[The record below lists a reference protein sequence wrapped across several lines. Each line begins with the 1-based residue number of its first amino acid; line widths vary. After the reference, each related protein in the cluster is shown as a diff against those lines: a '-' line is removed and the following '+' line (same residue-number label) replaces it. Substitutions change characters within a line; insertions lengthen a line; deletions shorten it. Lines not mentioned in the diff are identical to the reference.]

1 VPQQNKTKKKEKGMN
16 RLFTML
22 VALVAATAPA
32 AAQDWPAKAL
42 TLVVAFPAGGDDDIL
57 ARMLAPRLSQFLG
70 QPVNVENVSG
80 AGGVVG
86 ATRVAQAAPDGYE
99 LLLGTSA
106 THALS
111 QTMLKKPP
119 YNAVTDFTPVAL
131 IAEQPFVLIARKS
144 LPGGN
149 RVEDLVAY
157 AKANPRTVQFASA
170 GEGSS
175 THLACT
181 LFNAAA
187 GIRAHHIA
195 YNGGVPAMR
204 DLVAER
210 IDYYCPAVT
219 VAIAPISRQDVKA
232 IAILARSRAQVLP
245 DLASAHEQGVADFSA
260 WTWFALFLPR
270 GVPEPITA
278 KVHEAAV
285 AAMGMPFMQA
295 RLKQIGA
302 EVVSPERRSQAY
314 LQKFV
319 ESEIAKWASDLKIAR
334 LQPY

>member
-1 VPQQNKTKKKEKGMN
+1 MRSKRHWLLGG
-16 RLFTML
+16 
-22 VALVAATAPA
+22 ALAALAATVTPA
-32 AAQDWPAKAL
+32 AAQEWPTRDI
-42 TLVVAFPAGGDDDIL
+42 TLVVPFAAGGDDDIL
-57 ARMLAPRLSQFLG
+57 ARMLAPRLAQSLG
-70 QPVNVENVSG
+70 QPVNVENVPGSGGMTG
-80 AGGVVG
+80 AG
-86 ATRVAQAAPDGYE
+86 RVAKAAPDGYE

-111 QTMLKKPP
+111 QTLLKKPP

-131 IAEQPFVLIARKS
+131 LAEQPFVVIARKN

-175 THLACT
+175 THLACM

-187 GIRAHHIA
+187 GIHASHIA

-204 DLVAER
+204 DVIAER
-210 IDYYCPAVT
+210 VDYYCPAVT
-219 VAIAPISRQDVKA
+219 VAITPIARQDVKA
-232 IAILARSRAQVLP
+232 IAVLARNRAQVLP
-245 DLASAHEQGVADFSA
+245 DLASAHEQGLADFSA

-270 GVPEPITA
+270 DVPEPITA
-278 KVHEAAV
+278 KLHDAAV
-285 AAMGMPFMQA
+285 GAIAMPFMQA

-302 EVVSPERRSQAY
+302 EV
-314 LQKFV
+314 
-319 ESEIAKWASDLKIAR
+319 
-334 LQPY
+334 

>member
-1 VPQQNKTKKKEKGMN
+1 MHQLLGA
-16 RLFTML
+16 L
-22 VALVAATAPA
+22 VALATVATPA
-32 AAQDWPAKAL
+32 AAQDWPARAL

-70 QPVNVENVSG
+70 QPVNVENVPG

-86 ATRVAQAAPDGYE
+86 AARVAKAAPDGYE

-111 QTMLKKPP
+111 QTLLKKPP

-131 IAEQPFVLIARKS
+131 IAEQPFVVVARKG
-144 LPGGN
+144 LPGGS

-187 GIRAHHIA
+187 GIHANHIA

-204 DLVAER
+204 DVVAER

-270 GVPEPITA
+270 GVPEPISA
-278 KVHEAAV
+278 KLHEATLGAI
-285 AAMGMPFMQA
+285 GMPFMQA

-302 EVVSPERRSQAY
+302 EIVAPERRSQAY

-319 ESEIAKWASDLKIAR
+319 ESEITKWASDLKAAR
-334 LQPY
+334 LKPY

>member
-1 VPQQNKTKKKEKGMN
+1 MHQLLGA
-16 RLFTML
+16 L
-22 VALVAATAPA
+22 VALATVATPA
-32 AAQDWPAKAL
+32 AAQDWPTRAL

-57 ARMLAPRLSQFLG
+57 ARMLAPRLSQLLG
-70 QPVNVENVSG
+70 QQVNVENVPG

-86 ATRVAQAAPDGYE
+86 AARVAKAAPDGYE

-111 QTMLKKPP
+111 QTLLKKPP

-131 IAEQPFVLIARKS
+131 IAEQPFVVVARKG
-144 LPGGN
+144 LPGGS

-187 GIRAHHIA
+187 GIHANHIA

-204 DLVAER
+204 DVVAER

-260 WTWFALFLPR
+260 WTWFALFFPR
-270 GVPEPITA
+270 GVPEPISA
-278 KVHEAAV
+278 KLHEATLGAI
-285 AAMGMPFMQA
+285 GMPFMQA

-302 EVVSPERRSQAY
+302 EIVAPERRSQAY

-319 ESEIAKWASDLKIAR
+319 ESEITKWASDLKAAR
-334 LQPY
+334 LKPY

>member
-1 VPQQNKTKKKEKGMN
+1 MKRLAAVLSAL
-16 RLFTML
+16 LFT
-22 VALVAATAPA
+22 ATGAV
-32 AAQDWPAKAL
+32 AQDWPSRPL
-42 TLVVAFPAGGDDDIL
+42 TLVVAFPAGGDDDLL
-57 ARMLAPRLSQFLG
+57 ARTLAPRLSQFLG
-70 QPVNVENVSG
+70 QPVNVDNSPGSG
-80 AGGVVG
+80 GMGG
-86 ATRVAQAAPDGYE
+86 AARVAKAHADGYE

-111 QTMLKKPP
+111 QTLHKQPP

-131 IAEQPFVLIARKS
+131 LAEQPFVLIARKS
-144 LPGGN
+144 LPGS
-149 RVEDLVAY
+149 RLEDLLAY

-175 THLACT
+175 THLVCT

-187 GIRAHHIA
+187 GIRASHIA

-204 DLVAER
+204 DLVAQR
-210 IDYYCPAVT
+210 IDYYCPGLS
-219 VAIAPISRQDVKA
+219 VAMAPIARQDVKA
-232 IAILARSRAQVLP
+232 IAILARARAQVLP
-245 DLASAHEQGVADFSA
+245 ELASAHEQGLADFSA
-260 WTWFALFLPR
+260 WTWYALFLPR

-278 KVHEAAV
+278 RLHEATL
-285 AAMGMPFMQA
+285 AALGMPFLQA

-302 EVVSPERRSQAY
+302 EVVAPERRSQAY

-319 ESEIAKWASDLKIAR
+319 ENEIAKWTADLKGAY

>member
-1 VPQQNKTKKKEKGMN
+1 MN
-16 RLFTML
+16 RLL
-22 VALVAATAPA
+22 VIMFACLSASFPAL
-32 AAQDWPAKAL
+32 AQEWPVREL
-42 TLVVAFPAGGDDDIL
+42 TLVVPFPAGGDDDIL
-57 ARMLAPRLSQFLG
+57 ARMLAPRLAQLVG
-70 QPVNVENVSG
+70 QPVNVENVTGG
-80 AGGVVG
+80 AGTVG
-86 ATRVAQAAPDGYE
+86 ALRVAKAAPDGYE

-111 QTMLKKPP
+111 QTLLKKPP

-144 LPGGN
+144 LPGG
-149 RVEDLVAY
+149 RLEDLVAY
-157 AKANPRTVQFASA
+157 AKANPRTVQFASS

-175 THLACT
+175 THLVCM

-204 DLVAER
+204 DVVAER
-210 IDYYCPAVT
+210 IDYYCPALT
-219 VAIAPISRQDVKA
+219 VAITPISRQDVKA

-245 DLASAHEQGVADFSA
+245 ELASAHEQGVADFSA
-260 WTWFALFLPR
+260 WTWFALFLPP
-270 GVPEPITA
+270 GVPDPVAA
-278 KVHEAAV
+278 KLHEAAA

-302 EVVSPERRSQAY
+302 EVVAPERRSQAY

-319 ESEIAKWASDLKIAR
+319 ETEIAKWASDLKGAY
-334 LQPY
+334 LKSY

>member
-1 VPQQNKTKKKEKGMN
+1 MH
-16 RLFTML
+16 RLLSSL
-22 VALVAATAPA
+22 VALVAAAAPA
-32 AAQDWPAKAL
+32 LAQDWPARPL
-42 TLVVAFPAGGDDDIL
+42 TMVVAFPAGGDDDIL
-57 ARMLAPRLSQFLG
+57 ARMLAPRLAQFLG
-70 QPVNVENVSG
+70 QPVNVENIAG
-80 AGGVVG
+80 AGGMVG
-86 ATRVAQAAPDGYE
+86 AARVAKAAPDGYE
-99 LLLGTSA
+99 FLLGTSA

-111 QTMLKKPP
+111 QTLLKKPP

-131 IAEQPFVLIARKS
+131 MAEQPFVLIARKS
-144 LPGGN
+144 LPGS
-149 RVEDLVAY
+149 RLEDLVAY
-157 AKANPRTVQFASA
+157 AKANPRTVQYASA

-175 THLACT
+175 THLVCT

-187 GIRAHHIA
+187 GIRANHIA

-219 VAIAPISRQDVKA
+219 VAIAPISRQDVKG
-232 IAILARSRAQVLP
+232 IAILARHRAQVLP
-245 DLASAHEQGVADFSA
+245 DLASAHEQGLADFSA

-270 GVPEPITA
+270 GVPEPIPA
-278 KVHEAAV
+278 KLHEAAV
-285 AAMGMPFMQA
+285 AAIGMPFMQA

-319 ESEIAKWASDLKIAR
+319 ESEITKWASDLKGAHLR
-334 LQPY
+334 PY

>member
-1 VPQQNKTKKKEKGMN
+1 MN
-16 RLFTML
+16 RLSTIL
-22 VALVAATAPA
+22 VALAAAGSA
-32 AAQDWPAKAL
+32 LAQDWPARPL
-42 TLVVAFPAGGDDDIL
+42 TMVVAFPAGGDDDIL
-57 ARMLAPRLSQFLG
+57 ARMLAPRLAQFLG
-70 QPVNVENVSG
+70 QPVNVENVAG
-80 AGGVVG
+80 AGGMVG
-86 ATRVAQAAPDGYE
+86 AARVAKAAPDGYE
-99 LLLGTSA
+99 FLLGTSA

-111 QTMLKKPP
+111 QTLLKKPP

-131 IAEQPFVLIARKS
+131 MAEQPFVLIARKS
-144 LPGGN
+144 LPGN
-149 RVEDLVAY
+149 RLEDLVAY
-157 AKANPRTVQFASA
+157 AKANPRTVQYASA

-175 THLACT
+175 THLVCT

-187 GIRAHHIA
+187 GIRANHIA

-219 VAIAPISRQDVKA
+219 VAIAPISRQDVKG
-232 IAILARSRAQVLP
+232 IAILARHRAQVLP
-245 DLASAHEQGVADFSA
+245 DLASAHEQGLADFSA

-270 GVPEPITA
+270 GVPEPIPA
-278 KVHEAAV
+278 KLHEAAV
-285 AAMGMPFMQA
+285 AAIGMPFMQA

-319 ESEIAKWASDLKIAR
+319 ESEITKWASDLKGAHLR
-334 LQPY
+334 PY

>member
-1 VPQQNKTKKKEKGMN
+1 MN
-16 RLFTML
+16 RFVGML
-22 VALVAATAPA
+22 AALVAATTPA
-32 AAQDWPAKAL
+32 LAQDWPARAL

-57 ARMLAPRLSQFLG
+57 ARMLAPRLAQFLG
-70 QPVNVENVSG
+70 QPVNVENVAG
-80 AGGVVG
+80 AGGMVG
-86 ATRVAQAAPDGYE
+86 ALRVAQAAPDGYE

-111 QTMLKKPP
+111 QTLLKKPP

-131 IAEQPFVLIARKS
+131 IAEQPFVLVARKG
-144 LPGGN
+144 LPGGS
-149 RVEDLVAY
+149 RLEDLVAY
-157 AKANPRTVQFASA
+157 AKANPRTVQYASA

-175 THLACT
+175 THLVCS

-187 GIRAHHIA
+187 GIRANHIA
-195 YNGGVPAMR
+195 YHGGVPAMR

-210 IDYYCPAVT
+210 VDYYCAAVT
-219 VAIAPISRQDVKA
+219 GAIAPISRQDVKA
-232 IAILARSRAQVLP
+232 IAILARGRAQVLP
-245 DLASAHEQGVADFSA
+245 DLASAHEQGLADFSA

-270 GVPEPITA
+270 DVPEAVTA
-278 KVHEAAV
+278 KLHEAAV
-285 AAMGMPFMQA
+285 GAIGMPFMQA

-319 ESEIAKWASDLKIAR
+319 ESEIAKWASDLKGAY
-334 LQPY
+334 LKPY

>member
-1 VPQQNKTKKKEKGMN
+1 MRNAMHWLMCAFVS
-16 RLFTML
+16 L
-22 VALVAATAPA
+22 AAATPA
-32 AAQDWPAKAL
+32 AAQDWPARAL

-70 QPVNVENVSG
+70 QPVNVENVAG

-86 ATRVAQAAPDGYE
+86 AVRVAKAAPDGYE

-111 QTMLKKPP
+111 QTLLKRPP
-119 YNAVTDFTPVAL
+119 YNAVADFTPIAL

-157 AKANPRTVQFASA
+157 AKDNPRTVQYASA

-204 DLVAER
+204 DVVAER
-210 IDYYCPAVT
+210 VDYYCPAMT

-245 DLASAHEQGVADFSA
+245 ELASAHEQGVADFSA

-270 GVPEPITA
+270 GVPEPVIA
-278 KVHEAAV
+278 KVHEAAL
-285 AAMGMPFMQA
+285 AAIGMPFMQA

-302 EVVSPERRSQAY
+302 EVVAPERRSQAY

-319 ESEIAKWASDLKIAR
+319 ESEITKWATDLKAAR

>member
-1 VPQQNKTKKKEKGMN
+1 MN
-16 RLFTML
+16 RFLAIL
-22 VALVAATAPA
+22 VAFLSASCPA
-32 AAQDWPAKAL
+32 LAQEWPSREF
-42 TLVVAFPAGGDDDIL
+42 TLVVPFPAGGDDDIL
-57 ARMLAPRLSQFLG
+57 ARMLAPRLSQLLG
-70 QPVNVENVSG
+70 QPVNVENV
-80 AGGVVG
+80 AGGGGMAG
-86 ATRVAQAAPDGYE
+86 AMRVAQATPDGYE
-99 LLLGTSA
+99 VLLGSSA

-111 QTMLKKPP
+111 QALYKKPP

-144 LPGGN
+144 LPGG
-149 RVEDLVAY
+149 RLEDLVAY
-157 AKANPRTVQFASA
+157 AKANPRTVQFASS

-175 THLACT
+175 THLVCT

-187 GIRAHHIA
+187 GIRASHIA

-204 DLVAER
+204 DVVAER
-210 IDYYCPAVT
+210 IDYYCPALT

-245 DLASAHEQGVADFSA
+245 ELASAHEQGLADFSA

-270 GVPEPITA
+270 GVPEPVAA
-278 KVHEAAV
+278 KLHEAA
-285 AAMGMPFMQA
+285 AGAIGMPFMQA

-302 EVVSPERRSQAY
+302 EVVAPERRSQAY

-319 ESEIAKWASDLKIAR
+319 EAEIAKWASDLKLAR